1 MADNKLNYQQA
12 KRVRGTSFKDLFV
25 DQLASKGVAGAI
37 GKTISMKTQAK
48 VKGIKEKFDPL
59 AIAKFMTF
67 GSKLGPALL
76 GKMMGRKQEDI
87 DYFTGRLRHIR
98 FGGKSE
104 KLNKMK
110 GEGYEGG
117 SGINEQLAKIYG
129 FLKSSYENQKSLKQK
144 SENFAEEVSM
154 EKKRRHDEL
163 MTTLKELMKR
173 IDPNAT
179 AEPERSKSM
188 FDSLFEML
196 SNFGVLLAQL
206 GAKVAGLAID
216 LAKSIARTAAQ
227 VAAPAMKWALGA
239 VLSPLGL
246 ASIAA
251 AVIATPFMLSAIE
264 KRKIDDDPY
273 SKEYDNNAYALSVR
287 SKKEGGNL
295 TEGQATEQ
303 LRAKSRKQMS
313 RQNIVEA
320 VDSKLTDDIL
330 MQEYGTDRP
339 GLKQWLK
346 DNPKQNAMYQVPVQG
361 LSVPQ
366 TATPIPTPAP
376 NPEATTTFGTP
387 NDVRQGRG
395 FNSASSTPAPMA
407 TPVPPASPVSN
418 LTNNNIDLNMQSAAT
433 DNSLN
438 DVVNKTVTNVSQ
450 KQQRVGLRPSEI
462 SVRNDEE
469 TFMDLIVKSTR
480 VV

>member
-25 DQLASKGVAGAI
+25 DQLASKGVVGSI

-48 VKGIKEKFDPL
+48 IKGIKEKFDPL

-104 KLNKMK
+104 KLNKMG
-110 GEGYEGG
+110 GEGEGG

-129 FLKSSYENQKSLKQK
+129 FLKSSYENQKILKQK
-144 SENFAEEVSM
+144 SENFAEELSM

-173 IDPNAT
+173 INPNAT
-179 AEPERSKSM
+179 AEPEESKSM
-188 FDSLFEML
+188 FDNLFDML

-206 GAKVAGLAID
+206 GAKVAGLAVD

-239 VLSPLGL
+239 ALSPLGL
-246 ASIAA
+246 AAGVA
-251 AVIATPFMLSAIE
+251 AVIATPFALSAIE
-264 KRKIDDDPY
+264 KRKIDENPY

-287 SKKEGGNL
+287 SKREGGNL

-303 LRAKSRKQMS
+303 LKAKSIKQMS

-320 VDSKLTDDIL
+320 VDSKLTDDLL

-366 TATPIPTPAP
+366 TATPMPAP
-376 NPEATTTFGTP
+376 AANPEATTTFGTP

-395 FNSASSTPAPMA
+395 FNSPSSTPAPMA

-450 KQQRVGLRPSEI
+450 NQQRVGLRPSEI

-469 TFMDLIVKSTR
+469 TFMDLIMKSTR

>member
-1 MADNKLNYQQA
+1 
-12 KRVRGTSFKDLFV
+12 
-25 DQLASKGVAGAI
+25 
-37 GKTISMKTQAK
+37 
-48 VKGIKEKFDPL
+48 
-59 AIAKFMTF
+59 
-67 GSKLGPALL
+67 
-76 GKMMGRKQEDI
+76 
-87 DYFTGRLRHIR
+87 
-98 FGGKSE
+98 
-104 KLNKMK
+104 
-110 GEGYEGG
+110 
-117 SGINEQLAKIYG
+117 
-129 FLKSSYENQKSLKQK
+129 
-144 SENFAEEVSM
+144 
-154 EKKRRHDEL
+154 
-163 MTTLKELMKR
+163 MKR

-179 AEPERSKSM
+179 AEPEGSKSM

-346 DNPKQNAMYQVPVQG
+346 DNPEQNAMYQVPVQG

-469 TFMDLIVKSTR
+469 TFMDLIMKSTR

>member
-25 DQLASKGVAGAI
+25 DQLATKGVAGAI
-37 GKTISMKTQAK
+37 GKTISMKTQARM
-48 VKGIKEKFDPL
+48 KGIKEKFDPL
-59 AIAKFMTF
+59 AVAKFMTF

-104 KLNKMK
+104 KLNKLGGQ
-110 GEGYEGG
+110 GEGDA
-117 SGINEQLAKIYG
+117 GINEQLAKIYG
-129 FLKSSYENQKSLKQK
+129 FLKSSYENQKNLKQK

-173 IDPNAT
+173 INPNAT
-179 AEPERSKSM
+179 AEPEGSKSM

-303 LRAKSRKQMS
+303 LRAKSMKQVN
-313 RQNIVEA
+313 RQTVEEF
-320 VDSKLTDDIL
+320 VNSNQTDDEL
-330 MQEYGTDRP
+330 VRELGKDRT
-339 GLKQWLK
+339 GLKQWLQE
-346 DNPKQNAMYQVPVQG
+346 NPNRGAMYQVPMQG

-366 TATPIPTPAP
+366 TATPIPTPEV
-376 NPEATTTFGTP
+376 NPR
-387 NDVRQGRG
+387 V
-395 FNSASSTPAPMA
+395 STGKVTPMA
-407 TPVPPASPVSN
+407 PATDTPPAAAAPSTMAIPVPPASPVSN
-418 LTNNNIDLNMQSAAT
+418 LTNNNIDLNMQSVAR

-450 KQQRVGLRPSEI
+450 TQQRVGLRPSEI

-469 TFMDLIVKSTR
+469 TFMDLIMKSTR

>member
-25 DQLASKGVAGAI
+25 DQLASKSVTGAI

-48 VKGIKEKFDPL
+48 IKGIKEKFDPL

-104 KLNKMK
+104 KLNKLGGQ
-110 GEGYEGG
+110 GEGDA
-117 SGINEQLAKIYG
+117 GINEQLAKIYG
-129 FLKSSYENQKSLKQK
+129 FLKSSYENQKSLRQK
-144 SENFAEEVSM
+144 AENFAEEMSM

-179 AEPERSKSM
+179 AEPEGSKSM
-188 FDSLFEML
+188 FDGLFEML
-196 SNFGVLLAQL
+196 SNFGVLLTQL
-206 GAKVAGLAID
+206 GAKVAGLAVD
-216 LAKSIARTAAQ
+216 LAKSLARTAAQ

-239 VLSPLGL
+239 ALSPLGL
-246 ASIAA
+246 ASGVA
-251 AVIATPFMLSAIE
+251 AVIATPFALSAIE
-264 KRKIDDDPY
+264 KRKIDEDPY

-366 TATPIPTPAP
+366 TATPIPTPAA

-395 FNSASSTPAPMA
+395 FNRASSTPAPMA

-438 DVVNKTVTNVSQ
+438 DAVSKTVTNVSQ
-450 KQQRVGLRPSEI
+450 NQQRVGLRPSEI

-469 TFMDLIVKSTR
+469 TFMDLIMKSTR

>member
-25 DQLASKGVAGAI
+25 DQLASKGVVGSI

-48 VKGIKEKFDPL
+48 IKGIKEKFDPL

-104 KLNKMK
+104 KLNKM
-110 GEGYEGG
+110 GGAGEGG

-129 FLKSSYENQKSLKQK
+129 FLKSSYENQKILKQK
-144 SENFAEEVSM
+144 SENFAEELSM

-173 IDPNAT
+173 INPNAT
-179 AEPERSKSM
+179 AEPEGSKSM
-188 FDSLFEML
+188 FDNLFDML

-206 GAKVAGLAID
+206 GAKVAGLAVD
-216 LAKSIARTAAQ
+216 LAKSLARAAAQ

-239 VLSPLGL
+239 ALSPLGL
-246 ASIAA
+246 AAGVA
-251 AVIATPFMLSAIE
+251 AVIATPFALSAIE
-264 KRKIDDDPY
+264 KRKIDEDPY

-287 SKKEGGNL
+287 NKKEGGNL

-303 LRAKSRKQMS
+303 LKAKSIKQMS

-320 VDSKLTDDIL
+320 VDSKLTDDLL

-366 TATPIPTPAP
+366 TATPVSAPETNPRVSTGKVTPMAP
-376 NPEATTTFGTP
+376 ATDAP
-387 NDVRQGRG
+387 P
-395 FNSASSTPAPMA
+395 AAAAPSTMA

-450 KQQRVGLRPSEI
+450 NQQRVGLRPSEI

-469 TFMDLIVKSTR
+469 TFMDLIMKSTR